1 MIKLDILKQ
10 PDSEERALEKG
21 YLYKDLKMDLEFS
34 RYIREEL
41 YAESEPRDLNELLNE
56 QAVFNSVKNILS
68 TSPGQKLLNPTFGL
82 DLRDYLFEPVS
93 SRVAFFIAQD
103 IYFNLG
109 RQEPR
114 ITVNGIE
121 ITTDEDNNEYNV
133 DIYFS
138 VPTLDVYG
146 LNLKGS
152 LNKDGY
158 VLI

>member
-1 MIKLDILKQ
+1 VIKLDILKQ
-10 PDSEERALEKG
+10 TDSRERALEKG
-21 YLYKDLKMDLEFS
+21 YIYKDIKLDMEFS
-34 RYIREEL
+34 RYVREEL
-41 YAESEPRDLNELLNE
+41 YAESEPKDLNDLLNE

-68 TSPGQKLLNPTFGL
+68 TSPGQKLLNPEFGL
-82 DLRDYLFEPVS
+82 DLRDYLFEPIS
-93 SRVAFFIAQD
+93 TRVAFFIAQD
-103 IYFNLG
+103 VYFNLG
-109 RQEPR
+109 QQEPR
-114 ITVNGIE
+114 ITVNGVE
-121 ITTDEDNNEYNV
+121 INADEDNNQYSI

>member
-10 PDSEERALEKG
+10 TDSRERALEKG
-21 YLYKDLKMDLEFS
+21 YIYKDIKLDMEFS
-34 RYIREEL
+34 RYVREEL
-41 YAESEPRDLNELLNE
+41 YAESEPKDLNDLLNE

-68 TSPGQKLLNPTFGL
+68 TSPGQKLLNPEFGL
-82 DLRDYLFEPVS
+82 DLRDYLFEPIS
-93 SRVAFFIAQD
+93 TRVAFFIAQD
-103 IYFNLG
+103 VYFNLG
-109 RQEPR
+109 QQEPR
-114 ITVNGIE
+114 ITVNGVE
-121 ITTDEDNNEYNV
+121 INADEDNNQYSI